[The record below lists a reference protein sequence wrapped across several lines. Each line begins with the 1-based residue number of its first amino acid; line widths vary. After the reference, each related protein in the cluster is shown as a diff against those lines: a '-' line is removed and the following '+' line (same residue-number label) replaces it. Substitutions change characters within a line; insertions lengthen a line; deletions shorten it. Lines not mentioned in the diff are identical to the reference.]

1 VSSEL
6 VQVGIRCEK
15 GILNG
20 ILSVGY
26 IAQDA
31 VCSSVQRG
39 QATSEDLLQLL
50 GRPLFTSNIL
60 LLVNPVACVS
70 ILHALFLRPAKVGPT
85 RASLA
90 SSSKLQIARVQS
102 PSTRHR
108 ILPCTAS

>member
-1 VSSEL
+1 MLFCTE
-6 VQVGIRCEK
+6 
-15 GILNG
+15 
-20 ILSVGY
+20 
-26 IAQDA
+26 
-31 VCSSVQRG
+31 G

-70 ILHALFLRPAKVGPT
+70 ILHTLFLCPAKVGPDPRIACFLFET
-85 RASLA
+85 S
-90 SSSKLQIARVQS
+90 IARVQS